1 MKFNNIVYDAHI
13 TESKLPISSN
23 DPEKEAKVVVLQPI
37 GYPFICNLVETPK
50 IEVFDKELFEL
61 YAQEQWEGFT
71 AKEGS
76 YLFDQKL
83 LPDYAFKVIKAH
95 PNDSKI
101 TSNTSILLVE
111 ITKESDDF
119 HKIETSL
126 KIEDVVGQEQAKIKC
141 KIIMKY
147 LQDPDKFKE
156 WAPKNV
162 LFYGTPGTGKTMLA
176 KSLSNEL
183 KVPLYLIKATT
194 LIGDHVGDGARQIH
208 ELYNLASNNAPSVIF
223 IDEID
228 AVGLDRKYQSLRG
241 DVSEVVNSLLT
252 EMDGIKQNYGV
263 VTIGATNNPSLLDY
277 AIRSRFEEEIEFKLP
292 EESERKHII
301 ENNINSMPLEVK
313 VSVEKLAQMSK
324 GMSGRDIKEK
334 LLKNSLHKAISDDED
349 EVNINH
355 IEYALK
361 NYQTEKNEPKGMF
374 A

>member
-1 MKFNNIVYDAHI
+1 
-13 TESKLPISSN
+13 
-23 DPEKEAKVVVLQPI
+23 
-37 GYPFICNLVETPK
+37 
-50 IEVFDKELFEL
+50 
-61 YAQEQWEGFT
+61 
-71 AKEGS
+71 
-76 YLFDQKL
+76 
-83 LPDYAFKVIKAH
+83 
-95 PNDSKI
+95 
-101 TSNTSILLVE
+101 
-111 ITKESDDF
+111 
-119 HKIETSL
+119 
-126 KIEDVVGQEQAKIKC
+126 
-141 KIIMKY
+141 
-147 LQDPDKFKE
+147 
-156 WAPKNV
+156 
-162 LFYGTPGTGKTMLA
+162 MLA

>member
-1 MKFNNIVYDAHI
+1 MKFNNIVYDSHI
-13 TESKLPISSN
+13 TENKLLVASN
-23 DPEKEAKVVVLQPI
+23 EPKKEAKVVVLQPI

-95 PNDSKI
+95 PDESKI
-101 TSNTSILLVE
+101 TPNTSILLVD
-111 ITKESDDF
+111 ISNDTNDIK
-119 HKIETSL
+119 KIETQL
-126 KIEDVVGQEQAKIKC
+126 KIDDVVGQEQAKTKC

-147 LQDPDKFKE
+147 LKDPEKFKE
-156 WAPKNV
+156 WAPRNV

-208 ELYNLASNNAPSVIF
+208 ELYDIAAKNSPSVIF

-241 DVSEVVNSLLT
+241 DVSEVVNALLT

-263 VTIGATNNPSLLDY
+263 VTIGATNNPSVLDY

-292 EESERKHII
+292 EESERKEII
-301 ENNINSMPLEVK
+301 KNNIESMPLEVK
-313 VSVEKLAQMSK
+313 VSVEKLAQLSK

-349 EVNINH
+349 VVEMKHV
-355 IEYALK
+355 EYALK

>member
-1 MKFNNIVYDAHI
+1 MKFNNIVYDSHI
-13 TESKLPISSN
+13 TENKLLVASN
-23 DPEKEAKVVVLQPI
+23 EPKKEAKVVVVQPV

-95 PNDSKI
+95 PDESKI
-101 TSNTSILLVE
+101 TPSTSILLVDISKDSKE
-111 ITKESDDF
+111 IK
-119 HKIETSL
+119 KIETQL
-126 KIEDVVGQEQAKIKC
+126 KIEDVVGQNQAKTKC

-147 LQDPDKFKE
+147 LKDPEKFKE
-156 WAPKNV
+156 WAPRNV

-208 ELYNLASNNAPSVIF
+208 ELYDIAAKNSPSVIF

-241 DVSEVVNSLLT
+241 DVSEVVNALLT

-263 VTIGATNNPSLLDY
+263 VTIGATNNPSVLDY

-292 EESERKHII
+292 EEDERKEII
-301 ENNINSMPLEVK
+301 KNNIESMPLEVK
-313 VSVEKLAQMSK
+313 VAVEKLAQLSK

-349 EVNINH
+349 VVEMKHV
-355 IEYALK
+355 EYALK
-361 NYQTEKNEPKGMF
+361 NYQIEKNEPKGMF

>member
-119 HKIETSL
+119 QKIETSL
-126 KIEDVVGQEQAKIKC
+126 KIEDVIGQEQAKIKC

-334 LLKNSLHKAISDDED
+334 LLKNSLHKAISDEED

>member
-83 LPDYAFKVIKAH
+83 LPDYAFKVIKSH

-119 HKIETSL
+119 QKIETSL

>member
-1 MKFNNIVYDAHI
+1 VKFNNIVYDSHI
-13 TESKLPISSN
+13 TENKLLIASN
-23 DPEKEAKVVVLQPI
+23 EPKKEAKVVVLQPV

-61 YAQEQWEGFT
+61 YAQDQWEGFT

-95 PNDSKI
+95 PDESKI
-101 TSNTSILLVE
+101 TQNTSILLVDVL
-111 ITKESDDF
+111 KECDDIQ
-119 HKIETSL
+119 KIETKL
-126 KIEDVVGQEQAKIKC
+126 KIDDVVGQEQAKTKC

-147 LQDPDKFKE
+147 LKDPEKFKE
-156 WAPKNV
+156 WAPRNV
-162 LFYGTPGTGKTMLA
+162 LFFGTPGTGKTMLA

-208 ELYNLASNNAPSVIF
+208 ELYDIAAKNSPSVIF

-241 DVSEVVNSLLT
+241 DVSEVVNALLT

-263 VTIGATNNPSLLDY
+263 VTIGATNNPSVLDY

-292 EESERKHII
+292 EEPERKEII
-301 ENNINSMPLEVK
+301 KNNIDSMPLEVK
-313 VSVEKLAQMSK
+313 VSVEKLAQLSK

-349 EVNINH
+349 VVEMKHV
-355 IEYALK
+355 EYALK

>member
-1 MKFNNIVYDAHI
+1 MKFNNIVYDSHI
-13 TESKLPISSN
+13 TENKLQVTSTEPK
-23 DPEKEAKVVVLQPI
+23 KEAKVVVLQPV

-95 PNDSKI
+95 PDESKI
-101 TSNTSILLVE
+101 TPNTSILLVE
-111 ITKESDDF
+111 VLKESEDF
-119 HKIETSL
+119 QKIETEL
-126 KIEDVVGQEQAKIKC
+126 KIDDVVGQDQAKTKC

-147 LQDPDKFKE
+147 LQDPEKFKE
-156 WAPKNV
+156 WAPRNI

-208 ELYNLASNNAPSVIF
+208 ELYDIAAKTSPSVIF

-241 DVSEVVNSLLT
+241 DVSEVVNALLT

-277 AIRSRFEEEIEFKLP
+277 AIRSRFEEEIEFKIP
-292 EESERKHII
+292 EEAERKEII
-301 ENNINSMPLEVK
+301 KNNIKSMPLEVK
-313 VSVEKLAQMSK
+313 VSVERLAQLSK

-334 LLKNSLHKAISDDED
+334 LLKNALHKAISDDEK
-349 EVNINH
+349 EVEMKH

>member
-1 MKFNNIVYDAHI
+1 VKFNNIVYDAHI

>member
-1 MKFNNIVYDAHI
+1 VKFNNIVYDSHI
-13 TESKLPISSN
+13 TENKLLVASN
-23 DPEKEAKVVVLQPI
+23 EPKKEAKVVVLQPV

-95 PNDSKI
+95 PDESKI
-101 TSNTSILLVE
+101 TPNTSILLVD
-111 ITKESDDF
+111 ISNDTNDIK
-119 HKIETSL
+119 KIETQL
-126 KIEDVVGQEQAKIKC
+126 KIDDVVGQEQAKTKC

-147 LQDPDKFKE
+147 LKDPEKFKE
-156 WAPKNV
+156 WAPRNV

-208 ELYNLASNNAPSVIF
+208 ELYDIAAKNSPSVIF

-241 DVSEVVNSLLT
+241 DVSEVVNALLT

-263 VTIGATNNPSLLDY
+263 VTIGATNNPSVLDY

-292 EESERKHII
+292 EEAERKEII
-301 ENNINSMPLEVK
+301 KNNIDSMPLEVK
-313 VSVEKLAQMSK
+313 VSVEKLAQLSK

-349 EVNINH
+349 VVEMKHV
-355 IEYALK
+355 EYALK

>member
-1 MKFNNIVYDAHI
+1 MKFNNIVYDSHL
-13 TESKLPISSN
+13 TENKLPITSN
-23 DPEKEAKVVVLQPI
+23 EPKKEAKVVVLQPI

-95 PNDSKI
+95 PDESKI
-101 TSNTSILLVE
+101 TPDTSILLVE
-111 ITKESDDF
+111 ILKESEDF
-119 HKIETSL
+119 QKIETEL
-126 KIEDVVGQEQAKIKC
+126 KMEDVVGQEQAKTKC

-147 LQDPDKFKE
+147 LQDPEKFKE
-156 WAPKNV
+156 WAPRNV

-208 ELYNLASNNAPSVIF
+208 ELYDLASKTSPSVIF

-241 DVSEVVNSLLT
+241 DVSEVVNALLT

-277 AIRSRFEEEIEFKLP
+277 AIRSRFEEEIEFKIP
-292 EESERKHII
+292 EEPERKKII
-301 ENNINSMPLEVK
+301 ENNIKSMPLEVK
-313 VSVEKLAQMSK
+313 VSVEKLAQLSK

-334 LLKNSLHKAISDDED
+334 LLKNSLHKAISDDE
-349 EVNINH
+349 EVVEMKH

>member
-1 MKFNNIVYDAHI
+1 MKLSTIVYDPHVTA
-13 TESKLPISSN
+13 SKSLIASQEPRI
-23 DPEKEAKVVVLQPI
+23 EAKVVVLQPV

-95 PNDSKI
+95 PDQSKI
-101 TSNTSILLVE
+101 TQNTSILLVDVL
-111 ITKESDDF
+111 KESDDIQ
-119 HKIETSL
+119 KIETKL
-126 KIEDVVGQEQAKIKC
+126 KIDDVVGQEQAKTKC

-147 LQDPDKFKE
+147 LKDPEKFKE
-156 WAPKNV
+156 WAPRNV
-162 LFYGTPGTGKTMLA
+162 LFFGTPGTGKTMLA

-208 ELYNLASNNAPSVIF
+208 ELYDIAAKNSPSVIF

-241 DVSEVVNSLLT
+241 DVSEVVNALLT

-263 VTIGATNNPSLLDY
+263 VTIGATNNPSVLDY

-292 EESERKHII
+292 EEDERKEII
-301 ENNINSMPLEVK
+301 KNNIDSMPLEVK
-313 VSVEKLAQMSK
+313 VSVEKLAQLSK

-349 EVNINH
+349 VVEMKHV
-355 IEYALK
+355 EYALK

>member
-1 MKFNNIVYDAHI
+1 MKFNNIVYDTHI

-111 ITKESDDF
+111 IIKESDDF
-119 HKIETSL
+119 QKIETSL
-126 KIEDVVGQEQAKIKC
+126 KIEDVVGQEQAKVKC

-147 LQDPDKFKE
+147 LQDPEKFKE

>member
-1 MKFNNIVYDAHI
+1 MKFNNIVYDSHI
-13 TESKLPISSN
+13 TENKLLIASN
-23 DPEKEAKVVVLQPI
+23 EPKKEAKVVVLQPV

-95 PNDSKI
+95 PDQSKI
-101 TSNTSILLVE
+101 TQNTSILLVDVL
-111 ITKESDDF
+111 KESDDIQ
-119 HKIETSL
+119 KIETKL
-126 KIEDVVGQEQAKIKC
+126 KIDDVVGQEQAKTKC

-147 LQDPDKFKE
+147 LKDPEKFKE
-156 WAPKNV
+156 WAPRNV
-162 LFYGTPGTGKTMLA
+162 LFFGTPGTGKTMLA

-208 ELYNLASNNAPSVIF
+208 ELYDIAAKNSPSVIF

-241 DVSEVVNSLLT
+241 DVSEVVNALLT

-263 VTIGATNNPSLLDY
+263 VTIGATNNPSVLDY

-292 EESERKHII
+292 EEDERKEII
-301 ENNINSMPLEVK
+301 KNNIDSMPLEVK
-313 VSVEKLAQMSK
+313 VSVEKLAQLSK

-349 EVNINH
+349 VVEMKHV
-355 IEYALK
+355 EYALK

>member
-1 MKFNNIVYDAHI
+1 VKFNNIVYDSHI
-13 TESKLPISSN
+13 TENKLLIASN
-23 DPEKEAKVVVLQPI
+23 EPKKEAKVVVLQPV

-50 IEVFDKELFEL
+50 IEVFNKELFEL
-61 YAQEQWEGFT
+61 YAQDQWEGFT

-95 PNDSKI
+95 PDESKI
-101 TSNTSILLVE
+101 TQNTSILLVDVLKDSE
-111 ITKESDDF
+111 DIQ
-119 HKIETSL
+119 KIETQL
-126 KIEDVVGQEQAKIKC
+126 KIDDVVGQEQAKTKC

-147 LQDPDKFKE
+147 LQDPEKFKE
-156 WAPKNV
+156 WAPRNV
-162 LFYGTPGTGKTMLA
+162 LFFGTPGTGKTMLA

-208 ELYNLASNNAPSVIF
+208 ELYDIAAKNSPSVIF

-241 DVSEVVNSLLT
+241 DVSEVVNALLT

-263 VTIGATNNPSLLDY
+263 VTIGATNNPSVLDY

-292 EESERKHII
+292 EEPERKEII
-301 ENNINSMPLEVK
+301 KNNIDSMPLEVK
-313 VSVEKLAQMSK
+313 VSVEKLAQLSK

-349 EVNINH
+349 IVEMKHV
-355 IEYALK
+355 EYALK

>member
-119 HKIETSL
+119 QKIETSL
-126 KIEDVVGQEQAKIKC
+126 KIEDVIG
-141 KIIMKY
+141 
-147 LQDPDKFKE
+147 
-156 WAPKNV
+156 
-162 LFYGTPGTGKTMLA
+162 LFLA
-176 KSLSNEL
+176 N
-183 KVPLYLIKATT
+183 
-194 LIGDHVGDGARQIH
+194 D
-208 ELYNLASNNAPSVIF
+208 IF
-223 IDEID
+223 
-228 AVGLDRKYQSLRG
+228 
-241 DVSEVVNSLLT
+241 N
-252 EMDGIKQNYGV
+252 
-263 VTIGATNNPSLLDY
+263 
-277 AIRSRFEEEIEFKLP
+277 
-292 EESERKHII
+292 
-301 ENNINSMPLEVK
+301 
-313 VSVEKLAQMSK
+313 
-324 GMSGRDIKEK
+324 
-334 LLKNSLHKAISDDED
+334 
-349 EVNINH
+349 
-355 IEYALK
+355 
-361 NYQTEKNEPKGMF
+361 
-374 A
+374 

>member
-1 MKFNNIVYDAHI
+1 MKFNNIVYDSHI
-13 TESKLPISSN
+13 IENKLPISSN
-23 DPEKEAKVVVLQPI
+23 EPKKEAKVVVLQPV

-83 LPDYAFKVIKAH
+83 LPDYAFRVIKAH
-95 PNDSKI
+95 PDESKI
-101 TSNTSILLVE
+101 TQNTSILLVE
-111 ITKESDDF
+111 VLKESEEI
-119 HKIETSL
+119 HKIETEL
-126 KIEDVVGQEQAKIKC
+126 KIDDVVGQEQAKTKC

-147 LQDPDKFKE
+147 LQDPEKFKE
-156 WAPKNV
+156 WAPRNI

-183 KVPLYLIKATT
+183 QVPLYLIKATT

-208 ELYNLASNNAPSVIF
+208 ELYDLASKTSPSVIF

-241 DVSEVVNSLLT
+241 DVSEVVNALLT

-277 AIRSRFEEEIEFKLP
+277 AIRSRFEEEIEFKIP
-292 EESERKHII
+292 EEAERKEII
-301 ENNINSMPLEVK
+301 KNNIKSMPLEVK
-313 VSVEKLAQMSK
+313 VSVERLSQLSK

-334 LLKNSLHKAISDDED
+334 LLKNALHKAISDDED
-349 EVNINH
+349 VVEMKHV
-355 IEYALK
+355 EYALK

>member
-1 MKFNNIVYDAHI
+1 MKFNNIVYDSHI
-13 TESKLPISSN
+13 TENKLLIASN
-23 DPEKEAKVVVLQPI
+23 EPKKEAKVVVLQPV

-50 IEVFDKELFEL
+50 IEVFNKELFEL
-61 YAQEQWEGFT
+61 YAQDQWEGFT

-95 PNDSKI
+95 PDESKI
-101 TSNTSILLVE
+101 TQNTSILLVDVLKDSE
-111 ITKESDDF
+111 DIQ
-119 HKIETSL
+119 KIETQL
-126 KIEDVVGQEQAKIKC
+126 KIDDVVGQEQAKTKC

-147 LQDPDKFKE
+147 LQDPEKFKE
-156 WAPKNV
+156 WAPRNV
-162 LFYGTPGTGKTMLA
+162 LFFGTPGTGKTMLA

-208 ELYNLASNNAPSVIF
+208 ELYDIAAKNSPSVIF

-241 DVSEVVNSLLT
+241 DVSEVVNALLT

-263 VTIGATNNPSLLDY
+263 VTIGATNNPSVLDY

-292 EESERKHII
+292 EEPERKEII
-301 ENNINSMPLEVK
+301 KNNIDSMPLEVK
-313 VSVEKLAQMSK
+313 VSVEKLAQLSK

-349 EVNINH
+349 IVEMKHV
-355 IEYALK
+355 EYALK

>member
-1 MKFNNIVYDAHI
+1 VKFNNIVYDSHI
-13 TESKLPISSN
+13 TENKLLIASN
-23 DPEKEAKVVVLQPI
+23 EPKKEAKVVVLQPV

-61 YAQEQWEGFT
+61 YAQDQWEGFT

-95 PNDSKI
+95 PDESKI
-101 TSNTSILLVE
+101 TENTSILLVDVL
-111 ITKESDDF
+111 KDSDDIQ
-119 HKIETSL
+119 KIETQL
-126 KIEDVVGQEQAKIKC
+126 KIDDVVGQEQAKTKC

-147 LQDPDKFKE
+147 LQDPEKFKE
-156 WAPKNV
+156 WAPRNV
-162 LFYGTPGTGKTMLA
+162 LFFGTPGTGKTMLA

-208 ELYNLASNNAPSVIF
+208 ELYDIAAKNSPSVIF

-241 DVSEVVNSLLT
+241 DVSEVVNALLT

-263 VTIGATNNPSLLDY
+263 VTIGATNNPSVLDY

-292 EESERKHII
+292 EEPERKEII
-301 ENNINSMPLEVK
+301 KNNIDSMPLEVK
-313 VSVEKLAQMSK
+313 VSVEKLAQLSK

-334 LLKNSLHKAISDDED
+334 LLKNSLHKAISDDE
-349 EVNINH
+349 EVVEMKH
-355 IEYALK
+355 VEYALK

>member
-1 MKFNNIVYDAHI
+1 MKFNNIVYDSHI
-13 TESKLPISSN
+13 IENKLPITSN
-23 DPEKEAKVVVLQPI
+23 EPKKEAKVVVLQPV

-95 PNDSKI
+95 PDESKI
-101 TSNTSILLVE
+101 TPDTSILLVE
-111 ITKESDDF
+111 VLKESDDF
-119 HKIETSL
+119 QKIETGL
-126 KIEDVVGQEQAKIKC
+126 KIEDVVGQEQAKTKC

-147 LQDPDKFKE
+147 LQDPEKFKE
-156 WAPKNV
+156 WAPRNV

-208 ELYNLASNNAPSVIF
+208 ELYDLASKTSPSVIF

-241 DVSEVVNSLLT
+241 DVSEVVNALLT

-277 AIRSRFEEEIEFKLP
+277 AIRSRFEEEIEFKIP
-292 EESERKHII
+292 EEAERKEII
-301 ENNINSMPLEVK
+301 KNNIKSMPLEVQ
-313 VSVEKLAQMSK
+313 VSVEKLAQLSK

-334 LLKNSLHKAISDDED
+334 LLKNSLHKAISDDE
-349 EVNINH
+349 EVVEMKH

>member
-1 MKFNNIVYDAHI
+1 MKFNNIVYDTHI

-111 ITKESDDF
+111 IIKESDDF
-119 HKIETSL
+119 QKIETSL
-126 KIEDVVGQEQAKIKC
+126 KIEDVVGQEQAKVKC

-147 LQDPDKFKE
+147 LQDPEKFKE

-263 VTIGATNNPSLLDY
+263 VTIGATNNPSILDY

-301 ENNINSMPLEVK
+301 ENNVSSMPLEVK

-349 EVNINH
+349 EVNITH

>member
-95 PNDSKI
+95 PNNSKI

-119 HKIETSL
+119 QKIETSL

-301 ENNINSMPLEVK
+301 ENNISSMPLEVK

-349 EVNINH
+349 EVNIQH

>member
-1 MKFNNIVYDAHI
+1 MKFNNIVYDSHI
-13 TESKLPISSN
+13 TENKLLVASN
-23 DPEKEAKVVVLQPI
+23 EPKKEAKVVVLQPV

-61 YAQEQWEGFT
+61 YAQDQWEGFT

-95 PNDSKI
+95 PDESKI
-101 TSNTSILLVE
+101 TPNTSILLVD
-111 ITKESDDF
+111 ISNDSDDIQ
-119 HKIETSL
+119 KIETQL
-126 KIEDVVGQEQAKIKC
+126 KIDDVVGQNQAKTKC

-147 LQDPDKFKE
+147 LQDPEKFKE
-156 WAPKNV
+156 WAPRNV
-162 LFYGTPGTGKTMLA
+162 LFFGTPGTGKTMLA

-208 ELYNLASNNAPSVIF
+208 ELYDIAAKNSPSVIF

-241 DVSEVVNSLLT
+241 DVSEVVNALLT

-263 VTIGATNNPSLLDY
+263 VTIGATNNPSVLDY

-292 EESERKHII
+292 EEDERKEII
-301 ENNINSMPLEVK
+301 KNNIDSMPLEVN
-313 VSVEKLAQMSK
+313 VSVEKLAQLSK

-334 LLKNSLHKAISDDED
+334 LLKNSLHKAISDDE
-349 EVNINH
+349 NIVEMKH
-355 IEYALK
+355 VEYALK